1 MRFVYW
7 GLTAVIAVV
16 VAVFAAY
23 NQALVALDLW
33 PFPAFEVS
41 TYLAVL
47 VPLLVG
53 FLFGWLIT
61 WLDHFGTRRERR
73 RLARQAERLQS
84 ELDRARIDQVTAP
97 APGRSLVG

>member
-7 GLTAVIAVV
+7 GLTAVIAVIC
-16 VAVFAAY
+16 AVFAAY
-23 NQALVALDLW
+23 NQAPIALNLW

-47 VPLLVG
+47 VPLVVG

-61 WLDHFGTRRERR
+61 WLGHFGTRRERR
-73 RLARQAERLQS
+73 RLARQSERLQG
-84 ELDRARIDQVTAP
+84 ELDRAKLQQIQAP
-97 APGRSLVG
+97 APGRSLVS

>member
-7 GLTAVIAVV
+7 GLTAVIAVI
-16 VAVFAAY
+16 AAIFAAY
-23 NQALVALDLW
+23 NQAPVALNFW

-47 VPLLVG
+47 VPLVGG

-61 WLDHFGTRRERR
+61 WLGHFGTR
-73 RLARQAERLQS
+73 QS
-84 ELDRARIDQVTAP
+84 ELDRARLDQVHAP